1 MTVDAA
7 DAVWRRFVE
16 RVVVAIDLAARH
28 LAEEEV
34 RAELEASEGWF
45 GRRRG
50 GAAAQRR
57 VPQENAITQ
66 ALQETLQQWARSMY
80 LTQVTPIQGLPDIS
94 RMYFA
99 IEQPPGQAAGSMARR
114 LGRKAP
120 RTDLRIEIRDEAD
133 LDLRLE
139 AKVLVRPGDV
149 SSTYLGP
156 SGIGR
161 FDDRESPYTLGR
173 WGGMIAYVV
182 DETQATWTARI
193 AAALAELRPGHCEQ
207 LAIDE
212 RTHPVTLH
220 DLTGV
225 EGAAAVVRVVH
236 LAVEVESD
244 PSSRP

>member
-1 MTVDAA
+1 MTGDAA
-7 DAVWRRFVE
+7 DVVWRSFVE

-45 GRRRG
+45 GRYRG
-50 GAAAQRR
+50 RAAARRR

-66 ALQETLQQWARSMY
+66 ALQETLQHWARSMH
-80 LTQVTPIQGLPDIS
+80 LTQVTPIHGLPDIS

-99 IEQPPGQAAGSMARR
+99 IEQPPRRAAGRNARR

-120 RTDLRIEIRDEAD
+120 RTDLRIEIRDGAD

-156 SGIGR
+156 SGMGR

-173 WGGMIAYVV
+173 WGGMIAYVI
-182 DETQATWTARI
+182 DETQVAWTARI
-193 AAALAELRPGHCEQ
+193 AAALAEHCPGHCEQ
-207 LAIDE
+207 LAVDE
-212 RTHPVTLH
+212 RKHPVTLH
-220 DLTGV
+220 DLTGI
-225 EGAAAVVRVVH
+225 EGASPVFRVVH
-236 LAVEVESD
+236 LAIEVESD
-244 PSSRP
+244 PSSRA